1 MQGKIIKGIAGF
13 YYVYGE
19 DEVLYECKAKGIFR
33 KDNQKPLVGDNV
45 EITILDQQEQTGN
58 LIRILPRKNSLI
70 RPAVA
75 NVDQAFVI
83 FALENPKPN
92 FMLLDRFLIMMEQA
106 EVPAVICFN
115 KKDLASEEETRT
127 LCETYR
133 NCGYQVILSSALE
146 KEGLDEIHRILKG
159 KTTVVAG
166 PSGVG
171 KSSLTNLLQGEVQME
186 TGEISRKLK
195 RGRHTTRHSQVIPVG
210 EDTFL
215 MDTPGFSSLYLMNM
229 EEQDL
234 KNYFPEFRKYED
246 TCRFQGCRHIH
257 EPGCRVK
264 EALENGEISRLRYED
279 YLSLYEELKEK
290 RRYYME
296 YRLCPSILSADFNRL
311 GEQIQTLEKAGVE
324 WLHID
329 VMDGDFVPSISFGMP
344 VIRSIR
350 KESKMFFDVHLMV
363 SAPER
368 YIQDFVDCG
377 ADSITVHAEACE
389 DLERAIELIRD
400 AGVKVGVS
408 IKPATPVNDIS
419 HLLEDVDM
427 VLIMTV
433 QPGFGGQ
440 KYLPE
445 CTEKIVELKE
455 LIDRE
460 ELDVDIQVDGGIND
474 ETMETVMKAG
484 ANLLVAG
491 SYVFSG
497 DLETNVYSIQKKMD
511 EIKSEID

>member
-146 KEGLDEIHRILKG
+146 KEGLDEIHEILKG

-171 KSSLTNLLQGEVQME
+171 KSSITNALQENVQME
-186 TGEISRKLK
+186 TGEISKKLK
-195 RGRHTTRHSQVIPVG
+195 RGKHTTRHSQVIPVG
-210 EDTFL
+210 HDTYL
-215 MDTPGFSSLYLMNM
+215 MDTPGFSSLYLTDI
-229 EEQDL
+229 EEQEL
-234 KNYFPEFRKYED
+234 KAYFPEFRRYEEQ
-246 TCRFQGCRHIH
+246 CRFQGCRHIH
-257 EPGCRVK
+257 EPDCGVK
-264 EALENGEISRLRYED
+264 AALAEHKISQLRYED
-279 YLSLYEELKEK
+279 YLGLYNELKEK
-290 RRYYME
+290 RR
-296 YRLCPSILSADFNRL
+296 F
-311 GEQIQTLEKAGVE
+311 
-324 WLHID
+324 
-329 VMDGDFVPSISFGMP
+329 
-344 VIRSIR
+344 
-350 KESKMFFDVHLMV
+350 
-363 SAPER
+363 
-368 YIQDFVDCG
+368 
-377 ADSITVHAEACE
+377 
-389 DLERAIELIRD
+389 
-400 AGVKVGVS
+400 
-408 IKPATPVNDIS
+408 
-419 HLLEDVDM
+419 
-427 VLIMTV
+427 
-433 QPGFGGQ
+433 
-440 KYLPE
+440 
-445 CTEKIVELKE
+445 
-455 LIDRE
+455 
-460 ELDVDIQVDGGIND
+460 
-474 ETMETVMKAG
+474 
-484 ANLLVAG
+484 
-491 SYVFSG
+491 
-497 DLETNVYSIQKKMD
+497 
-511 EIKSEID
+511 